1 MSSGGEIDWEEF
13 AGKLLK
19 PLLGLVFLVC
29 IATFYRGCCVT
40 FVDSYELGFRYDKRT
55 GQMMRLNQTG
65 YIQHLP
71 FLVDVDVVDL
81 RPMQVCINSNSRVLN
96 CKLVQFDPAGL
107 ETFIAWHGRADYSS
121 TGNLADILRS
131 YAYDGSGKTY
141 PFLIILRELKSDDH
155 AASASSSGQVIP

>member
-1 MSSGGEIDWEEF
+1 MSSGEEF
-13 AGKLLK
+13 DWDAFLAKLFK
-19 PLLGLVFLVC
+19 PFLVLVALAC
-29 IATFYRGCCVT
+29 VATFYRGCCVT

-55 GQMMRLNQTG
+55 GQMVRLNQTG
-65 YIQHLP
+65 YVQHPP

-96 CKLVQFDPAGL
+96 CKLVQFNPVGL
-107 ETFIAWHGRADYSS
+107 ETFIAWHGRGDYSS

-141 PFLIILRELKSDDH
+141 PFLIILRELKSDD
-155 AASASSSGQVIP
+155 AGPSASSSGQGIP